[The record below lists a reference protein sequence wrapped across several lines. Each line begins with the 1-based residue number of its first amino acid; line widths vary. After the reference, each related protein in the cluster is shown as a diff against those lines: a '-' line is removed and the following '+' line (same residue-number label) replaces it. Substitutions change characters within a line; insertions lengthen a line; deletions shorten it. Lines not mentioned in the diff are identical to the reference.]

1 MTGAFSLE
9 SDAKIRIV
17 FQLRKRKCEFFK
29 LFFETKG
36 ENKQKCEKIAEH
48 RIFATFCLP
57 NYYAFA
63 TFRAEGSQGADSRH
77 RPEFAL

>member
-9 SDAKIRIV
+9 SDAKIRIM

-36 ENKQKCEKIAEH
+36 GNEQKCEKIAEH
-48 RIFATFCLP
+48 RIFENFCLQ
-57 NYYAFA
+57 NY
-63 TFRAEGSQGADSRH
+63 
-77 RPEFAL
+77 